1 MYLDDAIRTIEMTL
15 RSTCMMLEVVRN
27 EQIDKAICYDH
38 LPLQDHFAQCVPP
51 KTMYEGSS
59 IEECLEYLR
68 RFYKGLKEA
77 REHEIIAY
85 RKGVMHEPD
94 VVYITDMLRG
104 FIGHGF
110 PDNYVACAKECY
122 AVYERLQPKY
132 RGVKS
137 DKKRLEWQREVMT
150 EIDKICRKHKVK
162 FTIDGEWT
170 LSEGY
175 LMEWLCRKYE
185 QL

>member
-1 MYLDDAIRTIEMTL
+1 MYLNDAIKTIEMTL

-27 EQIDKAICYDH
+27 EQIDKAVFYDH

-51 KTMYEGSS
+51 MTMYEDSS
-59 IEECLEYLR
+59 GEECLEYLGH
-68 RFYKGLKEA
+68 FYKGLKEA
-77 REHEIIAY
+77 REHEITAY
-85 RKGVMHEPD
+85 RKGVMQEPN
-94 VVYITDMLRG
+94 VVYIVDMLRG

-122 AVYERLQPKY
+122 RVYERLKPKY
-132 RGVKS
+132 RGIKS
-137 DKKRLEWQREVMT
+137 DKRRLEWQREVMT
-150 EIDKICRKHKVK
+150 EIDKLCKKHKVK

-175 LMEWLCRKYE
+175 LMDWLGRKYLE
-185 QL
+185 I

>member
-1 MYLDDAIRTIEMTL
+1 MYLDDAINTIKMNL

-27 EQIDKAICYDH
+27 EQLDKAIYYDH
-38 LPLQDHFAQCVPP
+38 LPMQDHLAQCVPT
-51 KTMYEGSS
+51 KTIYEESS
-59 IEECLEYLR
+59 IEDCLEYLGQL
-68 RFYKGLKEA
+68 YKGLKEA
-77 REHEIIAY
+77 SDHVKRAY
-85 RKGVMHEPD
+85 N
-94 VVYITDMLRG
+94 ITPISQPEVADFVDMLWG
-104 FIGHGF
+104 FIGHKF
-110 PDNYVACAKECY
+110 PDNYVACAKECCG
-122 AVYERLQPKY
+122 VYERLQPKY

-137 DKKRLEWQREVMT
+137 DKKRQEWQREVMI
-150 EIDKICRKHKVK
+150 EIDKICKKHKVK